1 MKDINISRN
10 CLNENL
16 IFFAK
21 YYFQGSNY
29 ELYWENYFM
38 YCMQLNCSK
47 KGFEEESLSLN

>member
-16 IFFAK
+16 IFFAQ

-38 YCMQLNCSK
+38 H
-47 KGFEEESLSLN
+47 